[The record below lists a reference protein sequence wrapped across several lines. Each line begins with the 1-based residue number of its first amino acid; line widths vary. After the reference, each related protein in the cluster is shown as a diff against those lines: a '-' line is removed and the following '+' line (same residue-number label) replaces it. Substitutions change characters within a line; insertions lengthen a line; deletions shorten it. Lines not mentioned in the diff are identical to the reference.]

1 MFLAALGSAML
12 HALWNAAARR
22 RPDPGNGLAS
32 VVVMAGVT
40 GLPLMAIAGLPS
52 LASVKWLLLGATIN
66 MLTMRAIMAT
76 YRRTP
81 FAVGYPIVRGMAP
94 LNVSLLTWLLLGEA
108 LPPLA
113 IAGIAAIT
121 GGMLL
126 LAESARRGAKFDRIG
141 LLMAL
146 VAGLCNAA
154 AVMSD
159 VQGVRVSDNALAY
172 GAGGCIANSI
182 TMLVVL
188 AVEGRRVTGLLKGN
202 VLFGLLTSILSTG
215 SYLLVLYG
223 LANGPPGPVSAL
235 RETSVFFGLILASL
249 VLRERVGPLRWCAA
263 GLAVAGAALIRLS

>member
-1 MFLAALGSAML
+1 ML
-12 HALWNAAARR
+12 HALWNAAARL

-32 VVVMAGVT
+32 VVVMAGIT
-40 GLPLMAIAGLPS
+40 GLPLMAIVGPPS
-52 LASVKWLLLGATIN
+52 LASLKWLLLGATIN

-94 LNVSLLTWLLLGEA
+94 LNVSLLTWLLLGDA
-108 LPPLA
+108 LSP
-113 IAGIAAIT
+113 IAMAGVAAIT
-121 GGMLL
+121 TGMLL
-126 LAESARRGAKFDRIG
+126 LAESARRGEKFDRIG

-154 AVMSD
+154 AVMTD
-159 VQGVRVSDNALAY
+159 VQGVRVAGEPLSY
-172 GAGGCIANSI
+172 GAAGCLANSV
-182 TMLVVL
+182 TMLFVL

-202 VLFGLLTSILSTG
+202 ILFGLSASILSTG
-215 SYLLVLYG
+215 SYLLMLYG
-223 LANGPPGPVSAL
+223 LAHGPPGPVSAL
-235 RETSVFFGLILASL
+235 RETSVFFGLLLAAL